1 MYKIMI
7 VEDDDK
13 IASILQSSLEKYEYE
28 VSRAMDFKDLKQDL
42 LQIKPD
48 LILLDI
54 HLPAYDGF
62 YWCRQFRQETNAPI
76 IFVSARTGE
85 MDQVMA
91 IENGG
96 DDFITKPFHL
106 DVLLAKVKS
115 VLRRAYGEYAVRA
128 SEGSG
133 EELSLQGLILHR
145 AKNTLEWKEKRI
157 DLTKNEALL
166 LACLMD
172 RVDQIVSR
180 ETLLET
186 LWDDVDFV
194 DDNTLTVNVTRVRKK
209 LEELGI
215 EKAIE
220 TIRGQGYRLLMTWAE
235 ESSLS

>member
-1 MYKIMI
+1 MYRIMI

-13 IASILQSSLEKYEYE
+13 IASILQSTLEKYDYL
-28 VSRAMDFKDLKQDL
+28 VTRAMNFRALHEDLEAAN
-42 LQIKPD
+42 PD

-62 YWCRQFRQETNAPI
+62 YWCRQFRKITNAPI
-76 IFVSARTGE
+76 LFISARTGE

-96 DDFITKPFHL
+96 DDYITKPFHL
-106 DVLLAKVKS
+106 DVLLAKIKGM
-115 VLRRAYGEYAVRA
+115 LRRSYGEYA
-128 SEGSG
+128 STGNNNG
-133 EELSLQGLILHR
+133 EELIVNGLKLHR
-145 AKNTLEWKEKRI
+145 SKNSLEWQDKSV

-166 LACLMD
+166 TACLMEHID
-172 RVDQIVSR
+172 NIVSR

-209 LEELGI
+209 MEGI
-215 EKAIE
+215 GISKAIE
-220 TIRGQGYRLLMTWAE
+220 TIRGQGYRLQSIWSQVEA
-235 ESSLS
+235 SR

>member
-1 MYKIMI
+1 MYRIMI

-13 IASILQSSLEKYEYE
+13 IASILQSSLTKYGYD
-28 VSRAMDFKDLKQDL
+28 VTRATQFTALKEEL
-42 LQIKPD
+42 LQINPD
-48 LILLDI
+48 LVLLDI

-62 YWCRQFRQETNAPI
+62 YWCRQFRMVTNAPI

-96 DDFITKPFHL
+96 DDYITKPFHL
-106 DVLLAKVKS
+106 DVLLAKVKG
-115 VLRRAYGEYAVRA
+115 VLRRTYGEYAG
-128 SEGSG
+128 SSGNSG
-133 EELSLQGLILHR
+133 EEVNVFGLILHR
-145 AKNTLEWKEKRI
+145 TKNTLEWQEQRV

-166 LACLMD
+166 LCCLLE
-172 RVDQIVSR
+172 RISHVVSR

-209 LEELGI
+209 MEEIGI
-215 EKAIE
+215 SKAIE
-220 TIRGQGYRLLMTWAE
+220 TVRGQGYRLQATWVEDGGPA
-235 ESSLS
+235 

>member
-28 VSRAMDFKDLKQDL
+28 VTRAMNFRDLKVDL
-42 LQIKPD
+42 LKIEPD

-62 YWCRQFRQETNAPI
+62 YWCRQFRQVTNAPI

-115 VLRRAYGEYAVRA
+115 VLRRTYGEYAIRS
-128 SEGSG
+128 SEGNG
-133 EELSLQGLILHR
+133 EELNVHGLVLHR
-145 AKNTLEWKEKRI
+145 AKNTLEWNEKRV

-209 LEELGI
+209 LEEIGI
-215 EKAIE
+215 DKAIE
-220 TIRGQGYRLLMTWAE
+220 TIRGQGYRLLMTWIE
-235 ESSLS
+235 EGSMS

>member
-1 MYKIMI
+1 MYRILI

-13 IASILQSSLEKYEYE
+13 IASILQSSLEKYDYK
-28 VSRAMDFKDLKQDL
+28 VTRATDFKALKEEL
-42 LQIKPD
+42 LAVNPD

-62 YWCRQFRQETNAPI
+62 YWCRQFRMVTNAPI

-106 DVLLAKVKS
+106 DVLLAKVKG
-115 VLRRAYGEYAVRA
+115 VLRRTYGEYA
-128 SEGSG
+128 SSSGG
-133 EELSLQGLILHR
+133 EELVVHGLSLHR
-145 AKNTLEWKEKRI
+145 SRNTLEWKGSRV

-166 LACLMD
+166 LAVLME
-172 RVDQIVSR
+172 RAGHVVSR
-180 ETLLET
+180 ETLLEA

-209 LEELGI
+209 LEEIGI
-215 EKAIE
+215 HKAIE
-220 TIRGQGYRLLMTWAE
+220 TMRGQGYRLQPSWTEAGDWA
-235 ESSLS
+235 

>member
-1 MYKIMI
+1 MYRIMI

-13 IASILQSSLEKYEYE
+13 IGSILQSTLEKYDYH
-28 VSRAMDFKDLKQDL
+28 VTRATNFRALDVDLRAAQ
-42 LQIKPD
+42 PD

-62 YWCRQFRQETNAPI
+62 YWCRQFRKTTNAPI

-106 DVLLAKVKS
+106 DVLLAKVKG
-115 VLRRAYGEYAVRA
+115 VLRRSYGEYA
-128 SEGSG
+128 GQQNGNG
-133 EELSLQGLILHR
+133 EEVKVHGLVLHR
-145 AKNTLEWKEKRI
+145 TKNTLEWQEKTV

-166 LACLMD
+166 MDCLMEH
-172 RVDQIVSR
+172 VDHIVSR

-209 LEELGI
+209 MEEIGI
-215 EKAIE
+215 TKAIE
-220 TIRGQGYRLLMTWAE
+220 TVRGQGYRLLPSWTEAGE
-235 ESSLS
+235 VV